1 MRPIFHLA
9 LWSVGLAAPETQT
22 TEAERACL
30 FRHASNKK
38 RLVEIGVW
46 HGVSSCGLRR
56 AMHPEGL
63 LTCVD
68 PFPSGRLAFSV
79 ERVVASREVS
89 KIRRGLVRWLRT
101 TGEEAGRSYAA
112 GNEPPVDY
120 LFIDGD
126 HSYAG
131 LKSDWIA
138 WKRLVAE
145 GGIVALHD
153 SCSSGERCIDDA
165 GSVKFTDEV
174 ILRDANYEVIEVVD
188 TLTVLRRRERTV
200 SDNLRDECA

>member
-1 MRPIFHLA
+1 MRALTHFV
-9 LWSVGLAAPETQT
+9 LWSLGLAVPQTQT
-22 TEAERACL
+22 SEAERTCL
-30 FRHASNKK
+30 FRHASGKK

-46 HGVSSCGLRR
+46 HGVSSCGIRGSML
-56 AMHPEGL
+56 PDGL
-63 LTCVD
+63 LICVD
-68 PFPSGRLAFSV
+68 PFPPGRLAFSV
-79 ERVVASREVS
+79 ERMVASREVS
-89 KIRRGLVRWLRT
+89 KIRRGSVRWLRT
-101 TGEEAGRSYAA
+101 TGEEAGRRYAV

-131 LKSDWIA
+131 LKSDWNA

-188 TLTVLRRRERTV
+188 TLTVLRRRERVV
-200 SDNLRDECA
+200 SDTLQN